1 MPAAAFQAPCLP
13 GGNAGARRP
22 ARPSLPAPFPACAL
36 PLPAPLP
43 CLRRH
48 VCASTSQAFGVGAR
62 SGQAWTRCLA
72 RPMPAGLCLRGMPRR
87 KGHASAP
94 RFTSACRQTQAMAA
108 LEALLELAGVSEAV
122 KAGSPV
128 HAVSSPVYPVMRRL
142 ASDGD
147 APHIA
152 MALNGR
158 SREPGSSCGAW
169 PGGPDAA
176 SAQAALRQG
185 IVQRQG

>member
-13 GGNAGARRP
+13 GGNAGARHP
-22 ARPSLPAPFPACAL
+22 ARPFP
-36 PLPAPLP
+36 PAPLP
-43 CLRRH
+43 CLRPFPA
-48 VCASTSQAFGVGAR
+48 CAGMSVQGRVQASGVGAR

-147 APHIA
+147 ALHIA

-158 SREPGSSCGAW
+158 SREPGSSCGAC
-169 PGGPDAA
+169 PGDADAA

-185 IVQRQG
+185 IVQWQG